1 MKLKRTF
8 GLWSSV
14 SMVIG
19 GIIGSGIFMK
29 PALMAS
35 QVGSPMIL
43 LSIWICAGL
52 ITLLGA
58 LTNAEVAAMI
68 PETGGQ
74 YIFFQKMYGDFI
86 AFLYGWA
93 AFAVFNTAGVAS
105 IAYVFATYTGYF
117 IKIPRLPAEM
127 ERLLYL
133 FIPGIGKI
141 FPFENLGVKSLTIA
155 VVAGLTLVNYRSTK
169 AGGQVQVIF
178 TALKIGAMGL
188 LIIGLLF
195 SPEWIRHQHRHSILF
210 LYADRLALLHGHRR
224 RDIRRLL
231 GI

>member
-8 GLWSSV
+8 GLWSTV
-14 SMVIG
+14 SIVIG

-35 QVGSPMIL
+35 QVGSPIIL
-43 LSIWICAGL
+43 VSIWICAGV

-58 LTNAEVAAMI
+58 LTNAEVAAML

-105 IAYVFATYTGYF
+105 IAYVLATYTGYF
-117 IKIPRLPAEM
+117 IKLPRLPKET
-127 ERLLYL
+127 EQLVYL
-133 FIPGIGKI
+133 FIPAIGKI
-141 FPFENLGVKSLTIA
+141 YPLQNLGVKSLTIL
-155 VVAGLTLVNYRSTK
+155 VVAGLTIVNYHSTQ
-169 AGGQVQVIF
+169 AGGRIQVIF
-178 TALKIGAMGL
+178 TALKIGAMGF
-188 LIIGLLF
+188 LIF
-195 SPEWIRHQHRHSILF
+195 
-210 LYADRLALLHGHRR
+210 
-224 RDIRRLL
+224 
-231 GI
+231 